1 MYLASPSINY
11 LHVFLNGYFLGQG
24 KENSSEGL
32 NELMLFQDWL
42 ARQKSITTNQ
52 NWAQIVLFCSCN
64 EYEAFKNFFSLYSL
78 FKHSQRRA
86 E

>member
-1 MYLASPSINY
+1 MLLNDLLCEIEKRPSMYLASPSINY

-42 ARQKSITTNQ
+42 ARQK
-52 NWAQIVLFCSCN
+52 ALRQI
-64 EYEAFKNFFSLYSL
+64 KIGH
-78 FKHSQRRA
+78 K
-86 E
+86 